1 MTQERDRLQLLDV
14 RKQVALPSC
23 RRHGAGTES
32 GNETEKN
39 GEALSLSDD

>member
-1 MTQERDRLQLLDV
+1 MRTRLRLLDH
-14 RKQVALPSC
+14 QQDGTALM

-39 GEALSLSDD
+39 DEALSLSDD